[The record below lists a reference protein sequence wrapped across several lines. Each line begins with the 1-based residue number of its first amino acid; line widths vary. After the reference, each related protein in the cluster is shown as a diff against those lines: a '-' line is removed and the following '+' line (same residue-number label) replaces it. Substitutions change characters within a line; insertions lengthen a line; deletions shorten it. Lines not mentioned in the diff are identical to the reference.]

1 MLKFKKIDPAHS
13 YMVGPPWD
21 SCTCIH
27 YSCPRQGAGE
37 RPEGADRNCEDKRP
51 ARY

>member
-1 MLKFKKIDPAHS
+1 MLKFKKSDPAHS

-27 YSCPRQGAGE
+27 YSCPRQGGGE